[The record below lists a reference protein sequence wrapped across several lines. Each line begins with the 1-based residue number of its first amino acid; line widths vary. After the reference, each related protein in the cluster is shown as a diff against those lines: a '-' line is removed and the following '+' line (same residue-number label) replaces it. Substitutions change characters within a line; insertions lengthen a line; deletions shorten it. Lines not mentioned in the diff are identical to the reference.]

1 MNSKTTLFS
10 SLASFGIK
18 TWKQTQP
25 LNKDHVHVVLRGSV
39 LIGLILPR
47 NLFRR
52 ILGKWWGSFR
62 YTRTYEIFM

>member
-52 ILGKWWGSFR
+52 ILGKLELSLNVIN
-62 YTRTYEIFM
+62 TPAILL